1 MQFFHS
7 NFILSGFQE
16 KLLSK
21 GKENHRFFGLKYKLK
36 KKKTKNYED
45 TGR

>member
-16 KLLSK
+16 KLLFK
-21 GKENHRFFGLKYKLK
+21 GKENHRFFWSKIQK
-36 KKKTKNYED
+36 KKKNYED